1 VVSVPAAQ
9 SGRGKCPYDPTSI
22 YAVSYVESGN
32 PFNLPSLYTAV
43 ATDSNSGYVVINRPS
58 LPLNNT
64 NSYTAL
70 VNLLR
75 TDTDPKWIN
84 TAEAAYVV
92 AVIDIGPYVY
102 YFFREL
108 ALEST
113 AFCGKTYYSRVA
125 RVCKTDEG
133 GTGLNM
139 EYRFTS
145 FLKARLICS
154 VVSPSSSV
162 PYHFNEV
169 YDVQYNSSSSVFHIL
184 FMANSNRQWGSAV
197 CAYSLNDINNVFD
210 HGTWIEQA
218 RLDTAWLRV
227 PDQDVPVRRP
237 GQCSDD
243 SKNYDTSTLSFIKS
257 HPLMLDYVEP
267 EGGSPVYYSK
277 DLAFSRLAVDHLQ
290 TCTVLYLYLPD
301 GDAVHKVVSSVSS
314 SSTSGQS
321 PYFSYYTVS
330 VWKPFVGLPL
340 AMPHDIPSTVWSLKF
355 HSVNKKK
362 WLYVTSD
369 AAIVELNPDQCTL
382 YKFCTDCVRDPY
394 CGWNVAVNSCQS
406 FTPGLLQSTSQSE
419 SLTVCQSSCV
429 RKYVHA
435 SVVAGMSLHLS
446 CSSNCHPDGDIR
458 WMFSNNAA
466 GISPRAVPVGTDAD
480 YVLSRDG
487 GLVILVTKAAV
498 HAGTFF
504 CTYNDVVLAE
514 HQVAMSGCEYG
525 ENVRDILTKEYVRW
539 CKTFDSYNTEY
550 QTWLCM
556 KKKCLESNCVPNI
569 SECK

>member
-1 VVSVPAAQ
+1 
-9 SGRGKCPYDPTSI
+9 
-22 YAVSYVESGN
+22 
-32 PFNLPSLYTAV
+32 
-43 ATDSNSGYVVINRPS
+43 
-58 LPLNNT
+58 
-64 NSYTAL
+64 
-70 VNLLR
+70 
-75 TDTDPKWIN
+75 
-84 TAEAAYVV
+84 
-92 AVIDIGPYVY
+92 
-102 YFFREL
+102 
-108 ALEST
+108 
-113 AFCGKTYYSRVA
+113 
-125 RVCKTDEG
+125 
-133 GTGLNM
+133 
-139 EYRFTS
+139 
-145 FLKARLICS
+145 
-154 VVSPSSSV
+154 
-162 PYHFNEV
+162 
-169 YDVQYNSSSSVFHIL
+169 
-184 FMANSNRQWGSAV
+184 
-197 CAYSLNDINNVFD
+197 
-210 HGTWIEQA
+210 
-218 RLDTAWLRV
+218 
-227 PDQDVPVRRP
+227 
-237 GQCSDD
+237 
-243 SKNYDTSTLSFIKS
+243 
-257 HPLMLDYVEP
+257 MLDYVEP

-569 SECK
+569 SECKWHSSFTRNVDGACPTSQQKIKWRSCQLYTSQCWHWQTMSSRVITSDAAVRVKMCVALHWPTELFLLALRHFDDAINDLMFIHCSPYCTSVFFKFHVT